1 MGELKDRDRELSDMM
16 TSHQQQ
22 LVAWQQDR
30 DRLVMLERKCI
41 QHEGMCFNLMDPMYT
56 YITVNIYFGKFKTV

>member
-16 TSHQQQ
+16 NSHQQQ

-30 DRLVMLERKCI
+30 DRLATLERKCT
-41 QHEGMCFNLMDPMYT
+41 QYEGTESKVLIVCLYMCISYVYNVL
-56 YITVNIYFGKFKTV
+56 V